1 MNVDNLRLAKDMKY
15 EALYWALGFEELE
28 KNTFSKK
35 YNNLI
40 VKINSELGLVDFNN
54 KLSIVNGDSFK
65 LDTDKSFVILEC
77 IDKLLS
83 MGYSISE
90 IILDL
95 DNEYDIYCKDLYIR
109 CFEWNHEENDN
120 VEFKVDAF
128 KSITYSSRLISGV
141 IERRTLIK
149 TFEGKTYNLGIFE
162 NETRKD
168 KYILDNSHS
177 IDSKDFIIKS
187 GVVTKYLG
195 SSEVVNV
202 PDGAREL
209 SPCLFWD
216 NQIIKEVRLPDS
228 LISISG
234 DTFYN
239 CSSLEK
245 VNIPANCKFMGNNP
259 FAGCPKIK
267 VTNESPYFNLVNGVL
282 YNKDF
287 TRLIYYPIS
296 NTNEKYVIDS
306 RCKILGKHSFY
317 LCNNLKVSPFTIDNL
332 LLKSTNPSPEFIF
345 TIKLLY
351 SFEKVFF
358 SNSSKPK
365 AQYKASYFISFASLK
380 LSTFILFQFLDS
392 LHY

>member
-1 MNVDNLRLAKDMKY
+1 M
-15 EALYWALGFEELE
+15 
-28 KNTFSKK
+28 T
-35 YNNLI
+35 
-40 VKINSELGLVDFNN
+40 
-54 KLSIVNGDSFK
+54 
-65 LDTDKSFVILEC
+65 
-77 IDKLLS
+77 
-83 MGYSISE
+83 
-90 IILDL
+90 
-95 DNEYDIYCKDLYIR
+95 
-109 CFEWNHEENDN
+109 
-120 VEFKVDAF
+120 
-128 KSITYSSRLISGV
+128 
-141 IERRTLIK
+141 TLIK

-168 KYILDNSHS
+168 KYILDNSNS
-177 IDSKDFIIKS
+177 IDSKEVIIKS

-195 SSEVVNV
+195 SSEVVSV

-216 NQIIKEVRLPDS
+216 NQNIKEVRLPDS

-239 CSSLEK
+239 CSNLEG

-267 VTNESPYFNLVNGVL
+267 VTNESSYFNLVNGVL

-317 LCNNLKVSPFTIDNL
+317 LCNNLKEVEIP
-332 LLKSTNPSPEFIF
+332 KSV
-345 TIKLLY
+345 IKLENNPFSGCNQITLNNKSPYYHMEDSVIYDRDY
-351 SFEKVFF
+351 SSVIGCLNSIDTDCLVLKDVKRICRNKDSTVLDFF
-358 SNSSKPK
+358 AGSGTTGHAVIDLNKEDAGNRKYILISNSESNICKDVTLK
-365 AQYKASYFISFASLK
+365 RIKMFDSNVKFIN
-380 LSTFILFQFLDS
+380 
-392 LHY
+392 